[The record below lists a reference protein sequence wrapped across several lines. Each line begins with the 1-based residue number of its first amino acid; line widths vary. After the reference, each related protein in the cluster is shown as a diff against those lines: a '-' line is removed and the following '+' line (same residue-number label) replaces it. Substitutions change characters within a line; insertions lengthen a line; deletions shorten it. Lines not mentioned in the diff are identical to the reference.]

1 MTLNLTEDRP
11 MRLSN
16 IPNRIF
22 WPLWSVLL
30 AAVIVVFLV
39 GKDMQ
44 EPVKTLA
51 IVAFVAGML
60 TLCLSA
66 GLRQQKLTGQRSSPA
81 ARRYVLRFV
90 PAMMGYAIALIGA
103 LWLFNTYHLLGWPAD
118 VVAVAPALPV
128 LVAIWAI
135 GRFMVEED
143 DEFQRKLMV
152 ESYMI
157 ATAATLG
164 ICTVVGF
171 LQSFDLMTRDIP
183 LWAVFPLLAACLIP
197 AQGWVKWKYR

>member
-1 MTLNLTEDRP
+1 
-11 MRLSN
+11 MRLSK
-16 IPNRIF
+16 IPNRVF
-22 WPLWSVLL
+22 WPSWSVLL
-30 AAVIVVFLV
+30 AAVIAVFLL
-39 GKDMQ
+39 GKDQQ
-44 EPVKTLA
+44 EPVKSLA
-51 IVAFVAGML
+51 IVTFVVGIL
-60 TLCLSA
+60 TLALSA
-66 GLRQQKLTGQRSSPA
+66 GLRQQKLTHHRRSAA
-81 ARRYVLRFV
+81 ARRYLWRFL
-90 PAMMGYAIALIGA
+90 PAMMAYAVALIGA
-103 LWLFNTYHLLGWPAD
+103 LWLFNTYHLSGPPAYI
-118 VVAVAPALPV
+118 VALAPALPV